1 MATGINAE
9 AQVTAPQDST
19 GGWPL
24 TATYS
29 LEAGA
34 ERAFN
39 TYLSPLLQK
48 GGSFAIDGSW
58 TRGCAA
64 PRHRLALS
72 FGARYR
78 MGFLRNPARNASM
91 TDINLAL
98 QCDLQRSLKLPGTHP
113 SLKLAAGAGLLVDGG
128 ILYLPGNSNNPVAAR
143 LYAGLTLNG
152 TASYDIR
159 VRGHLIRLI
168 DEICMPTLGIFFSP
182 HFGHSYYEIYLGE
195 HSGLAHCGWWGNH
208 FGIDNL
214 VAAEIPVCSARLRL
228 GYRLQITN
236 SRASH
241 IDSRITCHSFVLGI
255 TTDWLNITRR
265 HE

>member
-48 GGSFAIDGSW
+48 GGSFALDGSW

-91 TDINLAL
+91 TCHLYTSD
-98 QCDLQRSLKLPGTHP
+98 
-113 SLKLAAGAGLLVDGG
+113 AADDRRLV
-128 ILYLPGNSNNPVAAR
+128 
-143 LYAGLTLNG
+143 
-152 TASYDIR
+152 
-159 VRGHLIRLI
+159 
-168 DEICMPTLGIFFSP
+168 
-182 HFGHSYYEIYLGE
+182 
-195 HSGLAHCGWWGNH
+195 
-208 FGIDNL
+208 
-214 VAAEIPVCSARLRL
+214 
-228 GYRLQITN
+228 
-236 SRASH
+236 
-241 IDSRITCHSFVLGI
+241 
-255 TTDWLNITRR
+255 
-265 HE
+265 

>member
-48 GGSFAIDGSW
+48 GGSFALDGSW

-182 HFGHSYYEIYLGE
+182 HFGQSYYEIYLGE
-195 HSGLAHCGWWGNH
+195 HSGLAHCMVGQPFRHRQPGGSRNTCM
-208 FGIDNL
+208 L
-214 VAAEIPVCSARLRL
+214 RTAEARIQATDHEQPRIA
-228 GYRLQITN
+228 YRLAHHLPFFRSGYYN
-236 SRASH
+236 
-241 IDSRITCHSFVLGI
+241 
-255 TTDWLNITRR
+255 
-265 HE
+265 